1 MPVPVDQPPYG
12 RMPSGIRGLRL
23 EATDVRAE
31 LKYAGHRS
39 ADHRADVDDRLVE
52 RGQGLDVTT
61 ARQQLRRPDRT
72 GPWKT

>member
-1 MPVPVDQPPYG
+1 MPVPVDQPPYSG
-12 RMPSGIRGLRL
+12 MQSGIRGLRL

-31 LKYAGHRS
+31 FKYAGHRS

-52 RGQGLDVTT
+52 RGQGLAVTT
-61 ARQQLRRPDRT
+61 ARQQLRRPDHT